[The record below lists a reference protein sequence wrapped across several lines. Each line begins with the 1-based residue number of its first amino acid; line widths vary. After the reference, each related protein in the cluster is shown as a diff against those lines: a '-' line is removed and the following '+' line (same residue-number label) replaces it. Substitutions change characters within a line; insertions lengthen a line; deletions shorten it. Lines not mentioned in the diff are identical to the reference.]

1 MSVAGGN
8 KPIIEV
14 IHPSPD
20 EAWKM
25 PYVPAVS
32 HNRRLRSDV
41 LVGLHAFEALSQPP
55 AHR

>member
-1 MSVAGGN
+1 MALAGDN
-8 KPIIEV
+8 KPTIEV

-32 HNRRLRSDV
+32 VIS
-41 LVGLHAFEALSQPP
+41 LSPL
-55 AHR
+55 